1 MVLGY
6 NMEKK
11 KRKLPK
17 IGVLA
22 YLTLD
27 DLFEHIF
34 MYLSENMKSDDDY
47 KKIAEY
53 LWSLGDYDNWKLENA
68 YFKVAAENI
77 KDNYPKSYKKLMD
90 FIKEF
95 ELEEREVEKVGG

>member
-1 MVLGY
+1 
-6 NMEKK
+6 MEKK

-22 YLTLD
+22 YLSLD
-27 DLFEHIF
+27 ELFDYIF
-34 MYLSENMKSDDDY
+34 MYMNENIESDDDY

-53 LWSLGDYDNWKLENA
+53 LLSLGSDENWKLENA
-68 YFKVAAENI
+68 YFKLVAENI
-77 KDNYPKSYKKLMD
+77 KDIYPKSYKKLMD

-95 ELEEREVEKVGG
+95 ETEELKD

>member
-1 MVLGY
+1 
-6 NMEKK
+6 MEKK

-17 IGVLA
+17 IAVLS

-34 MYLSENMKSDDDY
+34 MYLSENMNSDDDY

-53 LWSLGDYDNWKLENA
+53 LWTLGDYDNWKLENA
-68 YFKVAAENI
+68 YFKVAAKNI
-77 KDNYPKSYKKLMD
+77 KDTYPKSYKKLMD

-95 ELEEREVEKVGG
+95 ETEECEIENV

>member
-1 MVLGY
+1 
-6 NMEKK
+6 MEKK
-11 KRKLPK
+11 KRKLSK
-17 IGVLA
+17 IGILA

-95 ELEEREVEKVGG
+95 ESEEREVEKVGG

>member
-1 MVLGY
+1 
-6 NMEKK
+6 MEKK

-17 IGVLA
+17 ISLLA
-22 YLTLD
+22 YLSLD

-68 YFKVAAENI
+68 YFNVAAKNI
-77 KDNYPKSYKKLMD
+77 KDTYPKSYKKLMD

-95 ELEEREVEKVGG
+95 ETEECEVEKV

>member
-1 MVLGY
+1 
-6 NMEKK
+6 MEKK
-11 KRKLPK
+11 KRKKLPQ

-27 DLFEHIF
+27 ELFDYIF
-34 MYLSENMKSDDDY
+34 EYLSENVKSEDDY

-53 LWSLGDYDNWKLENA
+53 LWTLGDYGNWELENA

-77 KDNYPKSYKKLMD
+77 KDTYPKSYKKLMD

-95 ELEEREVEKVGG
+95 ETEDCVDEKVNG

>member
-1 MVLGY
+1 
-6 NMEKK
+6 MEKK

-17 IGVLA
+17 IAVLA

-27 DLFEHIF
+27 DLFENIF

-53 LWSLGDYDNWKLENA
+53 LWTLGDYDNWKLENA
-68 YFKVAAENI
+68 YFKVAAKNI
-77 KDNYPKSYKKLMD
+77 KDTYPKSYKKLMD

-95 ELEEREVEKVGG
+95 ETEECVEENV